1 MKLSTYVLLIPAVA
15 IAAALAIANQQD
27 VVFSL
32 DPFSSDH
39 PALAFRL
46 PLYLLLFIILGLG
59 VLLGGTAH
67 ALARLRSGR
76 GGTALPPARSRP
88 KTPLR

>member
-1 MKLSTYVLLIPAVA
+1 VKLSTYVLLIPALA

-46 PLYLLLFIILGLG
+46 PLYLLLFLILGLG
-59 VLLGGTAH
+59 ILLGGTAH
-67 ALARLRSGR
+67 ALARLRSRRGR
-76 GGTALPPARSRP
+76 TALPAIRSGL
-88 KTPLR
+88 KTPPR